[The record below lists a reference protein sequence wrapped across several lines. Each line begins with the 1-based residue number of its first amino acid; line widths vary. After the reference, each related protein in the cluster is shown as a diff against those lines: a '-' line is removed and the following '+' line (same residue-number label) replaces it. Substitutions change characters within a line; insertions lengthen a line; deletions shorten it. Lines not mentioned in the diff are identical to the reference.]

1 MPIKRKTSDA
11 EIGRMVEQK
20 MQRIIDAAIYNLS
33 YVGERVLNEARSS
46 GSYKDQTGNLRSSVG
61 YVLVVDGK
69 VVKSSSFETVKGG
82 GQGSSEGRA
91 YVQTLVSKFPQ
102 GIALIV
108 VAGMNYASYVSAK
121 GYNVLDT
128 AEVLAQRLVPQM
140 KQQLG
145 YK

>member
-61 YVLVVDGK
+61 YVIVVDGK

-108 VAGMNYASYVSAK
+108 VAGMNYASYVSAR

-140 KQQLG
+140 LQQLG
-145 YK
+145 FK

>member
-1 MPIKRKTSDA
+1 MPIKRKTSDS

-82 GQGSSEGRA
+82 GQGSSEGKA

-140 KQQLG
+140 LQQLG
-145 YK
+145 FK

>member
-1 MPIKRKTSDA
+1 M
-11 EIGRMVEQK
+11 
-20 MQRIIDAAIYNLS
+20 
-33 YVGERVLNEARSS
+33 
-46 GSYKDQTGNLRSSVG
+46 
-61 YVLVVDGK
+61 
-69 VVKSSSFETVKGG
+69 KGG
-82 GQGSSEGRA
+82 GQGSSEGKA

-140 KQQLG
+140 LQQLG
-145 YK
+145 FK

>member
-140 KQQLG
+140 LQQLG
-145 YK
+145 FK